1 MYYDINMKEFQER
14 RVLRRI
20 IFSRFSFAFLAV
32 ILVFVVYSTVK
43 IYIRS
48 REAGSINQMVE
59 KEIEDL
65 KTKKEDLSATVKNLE
80 SESGQEEEIRSRFP
94 VQKPGEKAVMIVEEE
109 TKTQNPPE
117 QSSSGF
123 FPNLPRFFRGI
134 WQFIKNIF

>member
-32 ILVFVVYSTVK
+32 VLAFVVYSTVK

-94 VQKPGEKAVMIVEEE
+94 VQKPGEKAVMIIEEE

-117 QSSSGF
+117 QSPSGF
-123 FPNLPRFFRGI
+123 FPKI

>member
-32 ILVFVVYSTVK
+32 VLAFVVYSTVK

-80 SESGQEEEIRSRFP
+80 SKSGQEEEIRSRFS
-94 VQKPGEKAVMIVEEE
+94 VQKPGEKAVMIIEEE
-109 TKTQNPPE
+109 TKTQNSSK
-117 QSSSGF
+117 QSPSGF
-123 FPNLPRFFRGI
+123 FPKI
-134 WQFIKNIF
+134 WQFIKSIF

>member
-1 MYYDINMKEFQER
+1 M
-14 RVLRRI
+14 RRI
-20 IFSRFSFAFLAV
+20 IFSRFSFAFLAAV
-32 ILVFVVYSTVK
+32 LIFVVYSTVK

-59 KEIEDL
+59 REIEDL

-80 SESGQEEEIRSRFP
+80 SESGQEEEIRSRFS
-94 VQKPGEKAVMIVEEE
+94 VQKPGEKAVTIVEEE

-117 QSSSGF
+117 ASPSGF
-123 FPNLPRFFRGI
+123 FSNLPRFFREV

>member
-1 MYYDINMKEFQER
+1 M
-14 RVLRRI
+14 RRI

-32 ILVFVVYSTVK
+32 VLAFVVYSTVK

-94 VQKPGEKAVMIVEEE
+94 VQKPGEKAVMIIEEE

-117 QSSSGF
+117 ASSSGF
-123 FPNLPRFFRGI
+123 FSKI